1 MSTRFDILSLGPA
14 RMDVFVTLPEDE
26 VTEVCSLDRKRCMI
40 ELGFGEKI
48 PVSGVE
54 FAVGGNAGNNA
65 VGMTRLGFS
74 AALVGTVGDGWTD
87 KRVLEVLEKEGVNS
101 KYLEISSGQKG
112 FGVVINYQGE
122 RTILSYYSQ
131 AMCCWPNDPDLEAG
145 WVYLTSMGEG
155 FESFYQQ
162 SVDWAKQRGAKI
174 AFNPGTRQ
182 IKAGVESLRY
192 AYEATEVL
200 FVNKEEA
207 EQLLG
212 KETGTEIKTLL
223 EELKKLGPKTV
234 VITDGDSG
242 AYAYAGEKFLHVP
255 AMQAVVVER
264 TGAGDAFG
272 VGFLGATLSGKGLE
286 EALRWGVSNGASVLG
301 YIGPQEGLLTF
312 DKMQEWIG
320 QVGNA
325 TVEEI

>member
-1 MSTRFDILSLGPA
+1 MRYDILSLGPA
-14 RMDVFVTLPEDE
+14 RMDVFVKLPEDE

-48 PVSGVE
+48 PISGVD

-74 AALVGTVGDGWTD
+74 AALVGLVGDGWTD
-87 KRVLEVLEKEGVNS
+87 KRVLEELREEGVDLRYMEVS
-101 KYLEISSGQKG
+101 PGQKG

-131 AMCCWPNDPDLEAG
+131 ARCCWPADPELDAQ
-145 WVYLTSMGEG
+145 WVYLTSMGEN
-155 FESFYQQ
+155 FEEFYGRA
-162 SVDWAKQRGAKI
+162 VEWAKQKGAKV
-174 AFNPGTRQ
+174 AFNPGGRQ
-182 IKAGVESLRY
+182 IKRGVDSLRY

-212 KETGTEIKTLL
+212 MEPGTEIQILL
-223 EELKKLGPKTV
+223 GELKKLGPKIV
-234 VITDGDSG
+234 VITDGEDG
-242 AYAYAGEKFLHVP
+242 AYAYAGEKYLHVP
-255 AMQAVVVER
+255 AIKTMVVER

-272 VGFLGATLSGKGLE
+272 VGFLGAILSGKELGECLT
-286 EALRWGVSNGASVLG
+286 WGVANGASVLG
-301 YIGPQEGLLTF
+301 YIGPQKGLLTF
-312 DKMQEWIG
+312 QGMQEWLDKSENVKP
-320 QVGNA
+320 Q
-325 TVEEI
+325 EI